1 MNPKI
6 AGKWMF
12 IPLKNVSIG
21 IDPYPHRFHRPTQ
34 TQNVLSFSGRCSL
47 CQVVASQTWL
57 DIGHQAASRFGDL
70 VFDASSHVLLGV
82 GQAPNRGLKVGQT
95 VKLTAVINRP
105 ELNGKIGRITKVN
118 GAEVDVALPR
128 GLERFSAAAIVLQD
142 EDIFSSFLICFH
154 ISAFRLVQISSDGM
168 LCPSLSFC

>member
-1 MNPKI
+1 
-6 AGKWMF
+6 MF
-12 IPLKNVSIG
+12 TLPG
-21 IDPYPHRFHRPTQ
+21 C
-34 TQNVLSFSGRCSL
+34 SFTDLVGL
-47 CQVVASQTWL
+47 
-57 DIGHQAASRFGDL
+57 GHQAASRFGDL

-154 ISAFRLVQISSDGM
+154 ISAFRLFQISSDGM
-168 LCPSLSFC
+168 LFPSLSFC